1 MGVGFFLLPII
12 LLFFYII
19 PIGLFFF
26 KSIKKRIRQIL
37 LLIPIAVTILFASV
51 AIIST
56 GKSNALYKKYPQ
68 VNKLTFK
75 DNPEN
80 VRDSIL
86 ALQNLMEKL
95 PKRWDNEGVSYEI
108 EKYRDKVNQ
117 MTINRYLIGKLDDFN
132 SESTLR
138 ELQIPKSSQAD
149 WVKYVGNDII
159 PFDTL
164 TQNEAKR
171 FINLIKYLDLNK
183 LNGAFLKNGK
193 IGLTYN
199 DSLRVWAGTGFRT
212 VIIDTSGYSDFHDY
226 EIIDNKENIYL
237 TRHRF

>member
-19 PIGLFFF
+19 PIGVFFF

-68 VNKLTFK
+68 ANKLTFR
-75 DNPEN
+75 DNPES

-86 ALQNLMEKL
+86 ALQDLMEKL

-108 EKYRDKVNQ
+108 DKYRDRINQ
-117 MTINRYLIGKLDDFN
+117 MTLNRYRIGKLDDFTSDSSLIN
-132 SESTLR
+132 M
-138 ELQIPKSSQAD
+138 QIPKSVQAD
-149 WVKYVGNDII
+149 WIKYVGSDII

-164 TQNEAKR
+164 TRSEANR
-171 FINLIKYLDLNK
+171 FLKLIRYLDSNN
-183 LNGAFLKNGK
+183 LNGAFYDGK
-193 IGLTYN
+193 IGLKYN
-199 DSLRVWAGTGFRT
+199 DSLRIWVGTGFRT
-212 VIIDTSGYSDFHDY
+212 VIIDTSGYYDYHGY
-226 EIIDNKENIYL
+226 EIIDEINEIYL
-237 TRHRF
+237 TRDKY

>member
-56 GKSNALYKKYPQ
+56 GRSNALYKKYPQ
-68 VNKLTFK
+68 ANKLTFR
-75 DNPEN
+75 DNPES

-86 ALQNLMEKL
+86 ALQDLMEKL

-108 EKYRDKVNQ
+108 EKYRDRINQ
-117 MTINRYLIGKLDDFN
+117 MTLNRYRIGKLDDFTSDSSLIN
-132 SESTLR
+132 M
-138 ELQIPKSSQAD
+138 QIPKSVQAD
-149 WVKYVGNDII
+149 WIKYVGSDII

-164 TQNEAKR
+164 TQSEANR
-171 FINLIKYLDLNK
+171 FLKLIRYLDSNN
-183 LNGAFLKNGK
+183 LNGAFYDGK
-193 IGLTYN
+193 IGLKYN
-199 DSLRVWAGTGFRT
+199 DSLRIWVGTGFRT
-212 VIIDTSGYSDFHDY
+212 VIIDTSGYYDFHGY
-226 EIIDNKENIYL
+226 EIIDEINEIYL
-237 TRHRF
+237 TRDKY